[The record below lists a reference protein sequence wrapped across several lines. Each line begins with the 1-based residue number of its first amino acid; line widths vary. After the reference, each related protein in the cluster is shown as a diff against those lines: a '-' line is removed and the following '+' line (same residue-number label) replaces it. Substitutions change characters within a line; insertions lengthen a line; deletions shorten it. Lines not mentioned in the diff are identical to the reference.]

1 MMGMNVITLSDVAF
15 LADYEPDLGILFG
28 PYLTD
33 DQKQSHKN
41 VLNRVLMD
49 SQGGKYESFTKF
61 TPQCD

>member
-1 MMGMNVITLSDVAF
+1 MKMKNGSGTEN
-15 LADYEPDLGILFG
+15 LFCEN
-28 PYLTD
+28 TR
-33 DQKQSHKN
+33 HKN